1 MSIFGAM
8 NIAYSGLVVD
18 RKWLD
23 AVSDNISNMNNVS
36 PTDERAF
43 QARYVVARANQ
54 YGSNGGAYVAGALFG
69 DPAGR
74 VVSDPS
80 HPLAD
85 ADGNVRV
92 PDINLSDQMA
102 HLMLA
107 QRAYQANLATVDRSK
122 AMYEA
127 AIGIGK

>member
-8 NIAYSGLVVD
+8 NIAYSGLTVD

-23 AVSDNISNMNNVS
+23 SVSDNIANMNNVS
-36 PTDERAF
+36 RTDEKAF
-43 QARYVVARANQ
+43 QARYIVARANQ
-54 YGSNGGAYVAGALFG
+54 YGSNGGAYVAANMWG

-74 VVSDPS
+74 VVSDPT

-85 ADGNVRV
+85 ADGNVRI

-102 HLMLA
+102 SLMIA
-107 QRAYQANLATVDRSK
+107 QRSYQANLAVVERSRS
-122 AMYEA
+122 MYEA

>member
-1 MSIFGAM
+1 VSIFGAM
-8 NIAYSGLVVD
+8 NIAYSGLTVD

-23 AVSDNISNMNNVS
+23 SVSDNIANMNNVS
-36 PTDERAF
+36 RTDEKAF
-43 QARYVVARANQ
+43 QARYIVARANQ
-54 YGSNGGAYVAGALFG
+54 YGSNGGAYVAANMWG

-74 VVSDPS
+74 VVSDPT

-85 ADGNVRV
+85 ADGNVRI

-102 HLMLA
+102 SLMIA
-107 QRAYQANLATVDRSK
+107 QRSYQANLAVVERSRS
-122 AMYEA
+122 MYEA

>member
-23 AVSDNISNMNNVS
+23 AVADNISNMNNVS
-36 PTDERAF
+36 PTNAKAF
-43 QARYVVARANQ
+43 QARYIVAQANQ
-54 YGSNGGAYVAGALFG
+54 YGNNGGTYVAGTLFG

-74 VVSDPS
+74 IVSDPTN
-80 HPLAD
+80 PLAD
-85 ADGNVRV
+85 AEGNVRI
-92 PDINLSDQMA
+92 PDINLGDQMA

-107 QRAYQANLATVDRSK
+107 QRAYQANLAVVDRSK
-122 AMYEA
+122 SMYEA

>member
-8 NIAYSGLVVD
+8 NIAYTGLVVD

-23 AVSDNISNMNNVS
+23 SVSDNLSNINNVS
-36 PTDERAF
+36 PTSGNAF
-43 QARYVVARANQ
+43 QARYIVARANQ
-54 YGSNGGAYVAGALFG
+54 YGNNGGSYVAGTLFG
-69 DPAGR
+69 DPKGR
-74 VVSDPS
+74 VVSDPT

-92 PDINLSDQMA
+92 PDIDMGSQMA
-102 HLMLA
+102 QLMIA
-107 QRAYQANLATVDRSK
+107 QRSYQANLAVVDRSK
-122 AMYEA
+122 SMYEA

>member
-23 AVSDNISNMNNVS
+23 SVSDNISNMNNVS
-36 PTDERAF
+36 RTNEDAF
-43 QARYVVARANQ
+43 QARYIVAKANQ
-54 YGSNGGAYVAGALFG
+54 YGNNGGSYVAGTLFG
-69 DPAGR
+69 DPNGR
-74 VVSDPS
+74 IVSDPT

-85 ADGNVRV
+85 ADGNVKV
-92 PDINLSDQMA
+92 PDIDLGDQMA
-102 HLMLA
+102 QLMIA
-107 QRAYQANLATVDRSK
+107 QRAYQANLAVVDRSK
-122 AMYEA
+122 SMYEA

>member
-23 AVSDNISNMNNVS
+23 AVADNISNINNVS
-36 PTDERAF
+36 KTNEQAF
-43 QARYVVARANQ
+43 QARYIVARANQ
-54 YGSNGGAYVAGALFG
+54 YGNNGGAYVAGNLWG
-69 DPAGR
+69 DPNGR
-74 VVSDPS
+74 VVSDPT

-85 ADGNVRV
+85 ADGNVRI

-107 QRAYQANLATVDRSK
+107 QRSYQANLAVVERSRT
-122 AMYEA
+122 MYEA